1 MKTAVRPEQLIQRI
15 ERAGIHPDKVVKT
28 AGRANLNV
36 QLAESSFAASASPE
50 PLRSLV

>member
-36 QLAESSFAASASPE
+36 QLAGKQLRRQCQPE